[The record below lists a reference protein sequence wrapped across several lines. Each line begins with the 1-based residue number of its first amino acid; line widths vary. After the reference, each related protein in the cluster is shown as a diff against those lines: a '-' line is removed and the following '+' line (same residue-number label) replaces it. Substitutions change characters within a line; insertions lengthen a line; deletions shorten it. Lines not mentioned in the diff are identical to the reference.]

1 MYACKVLK
9 YCPEKGIMAF
19 LKYSHVN
26 LIKVAEQ
33 LFLQGFNTAVFEIS
47 AVSYQITNKHT
58 KILVATTLLN
68 LHN

>member
-1 MYACKVLK
+1 M
-9 YCPEKGIMAF
+9 
-19 LKYSHVN
+19 N
-26 LIKVAEQ
+26 LIEVSEQ
-33 LFLQGFNTAVFEIS
+33 LFLQGFDTAVFEIS

>member
-1 MYACKVLK
+1 M
-9 YCPEKGIMAF
+9 
-19 LKYSHVN
+19 N
-26 LIKVAEQ
+26 LIEVAEQ
-33 LFLQGFNTAVFEIS
+33 HFLQDFDTAMFEIS